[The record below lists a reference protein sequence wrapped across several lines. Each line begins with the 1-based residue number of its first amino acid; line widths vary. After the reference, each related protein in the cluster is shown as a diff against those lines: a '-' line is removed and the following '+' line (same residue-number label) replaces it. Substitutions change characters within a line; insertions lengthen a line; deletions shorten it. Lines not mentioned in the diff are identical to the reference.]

1 MRQNKKKVIGGGQT
15 CEIAGQR
22 RQNETQEEANARKA
36 TMKEHVAEKIPNETE
51 EEFNARRKNI
61 RMQIEIQEKR

>member
-1 MRQNKKKVIGGGQT
+1 MRQNKKKVIGGEQT

-51 EEFNARRKNI
+51 EKI
-61 RMQIEIQEKR
+61 